1 MAKFRDSPRDMI
13 NGTVVLGYAD
23 EDQDKVVPFFEHNEN
38 VKETCS
44 FSVDQSFS
52 IIVQLGIED

>member
-1 MAKFRDSPRDMI
+1 MI